1 MLIVLHYEADDLDRL
16 VLCLIVASQLIEIPK
31 EGIQN
36 LNRLV
41 VTARTALPDARP
53 IFFEAH
59 FEAIDTESMDILG
72 RGELTIKQRL
82 NSVIDRILD
91 CVEFSELLAPF
102 SAFDA
107 SVAAIGAY
115 NRDHRSCGREW

>member
-1 MLIVLHYEADDLDRL
+1 MPDRSSL
-16 VLCLIVASQLIEIPK
+16 RHTSRPSTRNRWTSSGGESSPSSNASDR
-31 EGIQN
+31 N

-82 NSVIDRILD
+82 RSESQSPRRDRSHRPPRCQTD
-91 CVEFSELLAPF
+91 LL
-102 SAFDA
+102 
-107 SVAAIGAY
+107 
-115 NRDHRSCGREW
+115 

>member
-1 MLIVLHYEADDLDRL
+1 MLIVLHYEAHDLDRFF
-16 VLCLIVASQLIEIPK
+16 LCLIVASQLIEIPK

-82 NSVIDRILD
+82 RSESQSPRRDRSHRPPRCQTD
-91 CVEFSELLAPF
+91 LL
-102 SAFDA
+102 
-107 SVAAIGAY
+107 
-115 NRDHRSCGREW
+115 